1 MKKFHLLLCATLMV
15 SGLTAQRVQTQHDF
29 NKMYTPATE
38 QEASQARRQGMD
50 LIELRQDRGGA
61 IFFSED
67 FANGLDGNNGFGGW
81 TIEDTGGNSIWM
93 VADGNSPAGE
103 FSTNIGALASTT
115 ADNGWVIFDADA
127 FNTPVADGV
136 EDTEGWI
143 ASPSKNTGANGK
155 QQ

>member
-1 MKKFHLLLCATLMV
+1 MV

-67 FANGLDGNNGFGGW
+67 FKRIRRKQWFRWMDHRRYRRQLYLDGC
-81 TIEDTGGNSIWM
+81 
-93 VADGNSPAGE
+93 
-103 FSTNIGALASTT
+103 
-115 ADNGWVIFDADA
+115 
-127 FNTPVADGV
+127 
-136 EDTEGWI
+136 
-143 ASPSKNTGANGK
+143 
-155 QQ
+155 